1 MAKGTLVKFS
11 PKANKVFKILKEND
25 MKARAFVAAIVG
37 FAVGISQT
45 ANAEAVFETMMDD
58 TNVYTFGSP
67 VGSGEIA
74 KANIGSA
81 EEYAVGRFAFRS
93 GTVNVKEGGYA
104 RMIGD
109 DTNVQN
115 DQVKWGNW
123 LGANGCSATLN
134 INGGVFWACNG
145 AANANTTSEPGR
157 GRLRIGVNDAL
168 AGRTGVARLNLI
180 SGELRIDNVLMCGG
194 SQYNADNA
202 KRYPAEMNMSG
213 GTAVINNFWLG
224 ARVSGNYSTAAF
236 NLTGGEMQVNSF
248 VFQPYHNQTFTW
260 GSGTIIAKAANVFSA
275 QASQGGCTRTVSVTG
290 NPAVFDTG
298 NFAQTIPAAIAN
310 GTGTLKLTG
319 GNTVTLSAAPSFGLW
334 LDGGTT
340 LAPAGGS
347 LSVPASGTF
356 VFSGDATVNGSLVLG
371 NGAGIVCH
379 VGDSLSH
386 TAGTLTATGGFTLPQ
401 GVESV
406 LDLVTVTGGAA
417 AYEKSLSADGKT
429 ITVSK
434 SGGSVLTWNG
444 GTAANWGDLGAW
456 TSSGAAADWSDGS
469 QALFATA
476 DATVT
481 LGNDVSAESISFNA
495 DTTLTGMSTLAAP
508 VVHVAPGVSATVAAH
523 TSGALKKTGEGT
535 LALGSSRTAA
545 TTLSE
550 GTLVMGDGTSLD
562 WSKFFFGTEAAKP
575 VTLRMKP
582 TATFANLPVGDTWV
596 FGSVA
601 NVTCTMYKEGG
612 EWDLPQGTH
621 LAVGRAKGSSVSFY
635 HAGGSLTTR
644 DFFAIGSGTSA
655 NDYPDSVYFEI
666 SGGAVRNVAN
676 SYRMYI
682 GGVADATVVV
692 TNDGALAVTSDLKFG
707 MQNGSTGNLT
717 VYDRGTVYVG
727 GVLDLGVSTGS
738 CGNVTV
744 YDRGNVNVRGNIF
757 MGVDEGSSGN
767 LTIHGG
773 EVAAAQVLFSITAP
787 TRGIVN
793 LKGGVLSTI
802 RLYRLTDGTAE
813 LNFDGGTLKK
823 ASEDGNVF
831 PANGVTS
838 VIDVTLGTNGGT
850 IDNNGLAIRIPRTI
864 TGVGGLA
871 LTGSGKTTVSADQ
884 FYTGPTTVGSNTTLS
899 VSGCTFTG
907 AVCFEKGAAFDIA
920 PDSADVVPFS
930 AASVSFPADGTIPLT
945 LNGGQFP
952 LGSYKICSANGMT
965 PEIAKAGFSP
975 ARLRKYSAI
984 WRVVDG
990 QLILDVRRKGVCIIV
1005 R

>member
-1 MAKGTLVKFS
+1 MTT
-11 PKANKVFKILKEND
+11 
-25 MKARAFVAAIVG
+25 RACVAAIVG
-37 FAVGISQT
+37 FAVGFAQT
-45 ANAEAVFETMMDD
+45 AKAAAVFETMMDD
-58 TNVYTFGSP
+58 TNVYAFGSP
-67 VGSGEIA
+67 VESGEIA
-74 KANIGSA
+74 KGNIGSV
-81 EEYAVGRFAFRS
+81 EVYEDGRFAFRT
-93 GTVNVKEGGYA
+93 GTVNVRDGGYI
-104 RMIGD
+104 RMTGYEAGS
-109 DTNVQN
+109 
-115 DQVKWGNW
+115 DQQKWGNW
-123 LGANGCSATLN
+123 LGANGGSATLN
-134 INGGVFWACNG
+134 INGGVFWACIG
-145 AANANTTSEPGR
+145 PANANTSTQSGR
-157 GRLRIGVNDAL
+157 GRLHIGVNDA
-168 AGRTGVARLNLI
+168 AGGSTGVARLNLI
-180 SGELRIDNVLMCGG
+180 SGELRIENVLMCGG

-508 VVHVAPGVSATVAAH
+508 VVHVAPGVSATVAAQ

-612 EWDLPQGTH
+612 EWDLPQGTN

-655 NDYPDSVYFEI
+655 SDYPDSVYFEI
-666 SGGAVRNVAN
+666 SGGVVRNLAS

-682 GGVADATVVV
+682 SAFGVATMVV
-692 TNDGALAVTSDLKFG
+692 TNDGALAVNADLKLG
-707 MQNGSTGNLT
+707 MNSGSTGNLT
-717 VYDRGTVYVG
+717 VYDRGK
-727 GVLDLGVSTGS
+727 
-738 CGNVTV
+738 
-744 YDRGNVNVRGNIF
+744 VNVRGNIF

-850 IDNNGLAIRIPRTI
+850 IDNNGLAITIPRTI
-864 TGVGGLA
+864 TGTGGLT
-871 LTGSGKTTVSADQ
+871 LTGTGVTTISADQ
-884 FYTGPTTVGSNTTLS
+884 SYTGQTTVGSNATLS
-899 VSGCTFTG
+899 VSGCTFVG
-907 AVCFEKGAAFDIA
+907 AVCFEREAALDIA

-975 ARLRKYSAI
+975 ARHRKYSAI